1 MAVDLQALLAPI
13 AGDSPAGQDL
23 RYHALTDQIKEARR
37 REENVAQGVWKR
49 EVKTADYTTVIKLS
63 TQALTKHG
71 KDLQI
76 AAWLTEAL
84 TATEGFAGLRQ
95 GLELT
100 RGLIE
105 QYWDGVFPEID
116 EDGDLEM
123 RATPL
128 RWIGRQ
134 LESTVREVPFTQSGL
149 SLIQYSESKTVPSD
163 ADAKS
168 NTTKA
173 PIRQEAIAE
182 GKTTPEEFEQAI
194 NATSTEFLAGVK
206 AEIESLNSFLAD
218 LGAFCDE
225 KFGDASPEF
234 GPMKK
239 ALEEIGQTIHVL
251 HVQRASQTKPAA
263 PPPPKVETAPPSA
276 PPPPPAPSG
285 GGNAALTLSAADLGI
300 TFDEPEPEPHWETE
314 PEPEPM
320 TPDPP
325 PETFT
330 LTVASDPVPQP
341 APTLV
346 AASAPPRQTQSAP
359 VQALN
364 SREAAIKQIVQAAQ
378 FLRKEDPSSTVPYLV
393 LRALRWGELRDDG
406 AEPDPLTLAP
416 PETAERVK
424 LKRLSLE
431 GEPEAVLEASET
443 AMGNEC
449 GRAWLDIQRITIQT
463 LDQLNFLRPARA
475 IRQELANLLAE
486 YPDLPESTLADDTP
500 AANRDTR
507 AWLKEEGIPG
517 DAPRPHP
524 LPAEAPP
531 DAYDLALEAARGGR
545 MMEAVGIMS
554 REIAQENSGRG
565 RFLRKVQLAEICVGT
580 GHDSVAFPIL
590 EDLAAEI
597 ESRSLEGW
605 ESPETI
611 TQPLALLYA
620 CIDRITKDESR
631 KAALYARICR
641 LDPLRGL
648 SLRRN

>member
-13 AGDSPAGQDL
+13 AGDSPTGKDI

-37 REENVAQGVWKR
+37 REDDVIQGVWKR
-49 EVKTADYTTVIKLS
+49 EVKTADYPTVVKLA
-63 TQALTKHG
+63 TQALTKQG

-84 TATEGFAGLRQ
+84 TATDGFAGLKQ

-100 RGLIE
+100 RGLLE
-105 QYWDGVFPEID
+105 QYWDGVYPEID

-134 LESTVREVPFTQSGL
+134 IEPIVRAVPFTQSGFG
-149 SLIQYSESKTVPSD
+149 LIQYTESKTVPSE
-163 ADAKS
+163 AETKS

-173 PIRQEAIAE
+173 PLRQEAIAE
-182 GKTTPEEFEQAI
+182 GKTTPEEFDQAV
-194 NATSTEFLAGVK
+194 NATPIEFLASVK
-206 AEIESLNSFLAD
+206 AEIEDLNSFLAD

-239 ALEEIGQTIHVL
+239 ALEEIGQTVHVL
-251 HVQRASQTKPAA
+251 HVQRTSQAKPAA
-263 PPPPKVETAPPSA
+263 PPKSAAASA
-276 PPPPPAPSG
+276 PPPPAASG
-285 GGNAALTLSAADLGI
+285 DMGGALTFSAADLGI
-300 TFDEPEPEPHWETE
+300 TLDDIEAEPQWDAEPEPEPE
-314 PEPEPM
+314 PEPELP
-320 TPDPP
+320 TLV
-325 PETFT
+325 ENFT
-330 LTVASDPVPQP
+330 LTVAPDPFPPPVPTLSTAPPPP
-341 APTLV
+341 AYQTY
-346 AASAPPRQTQSAP
+346 SAPART
-359 VQALN
+359 LN
-364 SREAAIKQIVQAAQ
+364 SREAAIEQIVQAAH
-378 FLRKEDPSSTVPYLV
+378 FLRREDASSTVPYLV

-406 AEPDPLTLAP
+406 DEPDPLTLAP
-416 PETAERVK
+416 PETAQRVQ
-424 LKRLSLE
+424 LKRLCLE
-431 GEPEAVLEASET
+431 GEPEEILEASET
-443 AMGNEC
+443 SMGNEC
-449 GRAWLDIQRITIQT
+449 GRAWLDVHRVTIQT
-463 LDQLNFLRPARA
+463 LDQLNFHRPARA
-475 IRQELANLLAE
+475 IRQQLASLLAE

-507 AWLKEEGIPG
+507 TWLKEEGIPG
-517 DAPRPHP
+517 NAPRPHP

-531 DAYDLALEAARGGR
+531 DAYDLALAAARNGR
-545 MMEAVGIMS
+545 MEEAVGIMS

-565 RFLRKVQLAEICVGT
+565 RFLGKVQLAEICVGT

-605 ESPETI
+605 ESAETI